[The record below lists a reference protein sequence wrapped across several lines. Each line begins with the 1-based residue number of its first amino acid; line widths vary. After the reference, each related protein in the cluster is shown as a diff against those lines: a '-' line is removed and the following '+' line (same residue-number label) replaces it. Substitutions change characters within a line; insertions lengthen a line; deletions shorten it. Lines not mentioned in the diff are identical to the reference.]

1 VLARV
6 PRVRFISCLLLL
18 FLSISASAAHA
29 AEAPRPSSATI
40 RDWQD
45 RKYGM
50 FIHFGLYSTLG
61 GVWKGQ
67 QYSGNYSEQI
77 ESDAHIPEAEYA
89 ALASNFDPQK
99 WDPDAIV
106 QLAIDAGM
114 KFIVLTA
121 KHHDGFSLF
130 ATRQSSF
137 NSAEATPFKKDIVK
151 SLAEAC
157 AKHGMPFGVY
167 YSTIDWHFGDV
178 PHQANDNP
186 ISQKHEEFNIAQLHE
201 LLTGYG
207 SLTEIW
213 FDMGHPTPL
222 QSRHFA
228 DEVHSLQPQCM
239 IGGRVWNN
247 EGDFSETGDDAI
259 PDYIQS
265 EPWESP
271 ASIFADTWGYRSWEK
286 RTDVSGKIHEQ
297 ILRLVKVV
305 SRGGNYI
312 LNIGPEGDGS
322 VVPYEAAVLRGTGQW
337 LSENGEAIYG
347 TQPQPFRRLKF
358 GYATVKGNR
367 LFLFVEHLPDDG
379 KLELPGFQ
387 NQIQRA
393 YWLRSPE
400 GDKLPFEETRTGK
413 TVLAPIE
420 PNDRFLPVVA
430 LEFEGN
436 LSVLLPAVQPD
447 ANDTVTLTP
456 DQSERSYNLN
466 GEGYEDPLTVHGEL
480 WHFAVNR
487 AGMYKVDLKYKPG
500 RFSRAFDVQVGS
512 SSVKAIIQGDRT
524 NPASVGTVRLQRSQ
538 DTVLSILRASPAE
551 RAAKLD
557 VEFTGVVLTYV
568 GEAPSVPR

>member
-1 VLARV
+1 
-6 PRVRFISCLLLL
+6 
-18 FLSISASAAHA
+18 
-29 AEAPRPSSATI
+29 
-40 RDWQD
+40 
-45 RKYGM
+45 M

-61 GVWKGQ
+61 GVWKGK

-89 ALASNFDPQK
+89 ALASKFDPVR

-114 KFIVLTA
+114 KFIVITA

-130 ATRQSSF
+130 ATRQSKF

-157 AKHGMPFGVY
+157 AKRGIPFGVY

-178 PHQANDNP
+178 PQEANDNP
-186 ISQKHEEFNIAQLHE
+186 ISRKHEEFNVSQLHE

-207 SLTEIW
+207 ALTEIW

-228 DEVHSLQPQCM
+228 DEVHSLQPECM
-239 IGGRVWNN
+239 ISGRVWNS

-271 ASIFADTWGYRSWEK
+271 ASIFADTWGYRSWEH
-286 RTDVSGKIHEQ
+286 RTNLAEKIQEQ

-322 VVPYEAAVLRGTGQW
+322 VVPYEAEVLRGTGRW
-337 LSENGEAIYG
+337 LRENGEAIYG
-347 TQPQPFRRLKF
+347 TDPQPFRTLNF

-367 LFLFVEHLPDDG
+367 LYLFVEHWPADG
-379 KLELPGFQ
+379 KLELPGLQ
-387 NQIQRA
+387 NRIRRA
-393 YWLRSPE
+393 SWLNSPE
-400 GDKLPFEETRTGK
+400 GSQLRSEERGTGK
-413 TVLAPIE
+413 TVLAGPR
-420 PNDRFLPVVA
+420 PGNRFLSIA
-430 LEFEGN
+430 MLEFEGKLN
-436 LSVLLPAVQPD
+436 VLSRAVQPD
-447 ANDTVTLTP
+447 PNDKVILTP
-456 DQSERSYNLN
+456 AESERSYSLN
-466 GEGYEDPLTVHGEL
+466 GEGYQDPPTVHGER
-480 WHFAVNR
+480 WHFAVR
-487 AGMYKVDLKYKPG
+487 HPGLYKVELKYKPG
-500 RFSRAFDVQVGS
+500 RFSRLFDVQVGDS
-512 SSVKAIIQGDRT
+512 TIKAIIQGDHT
-524 NPASVGTVRLQRSQ
+524 SPAMVGTVNLAHSS
-538 DTVLSILRASPAE
+538 DTVLSINRASPAE
-551 RAAKLD
+551 RSAKLD
-557 VEFTGVVLTYV
+557 VEFAGVVLTYV
-568 GEAPSVPR
+568 RQAPSR